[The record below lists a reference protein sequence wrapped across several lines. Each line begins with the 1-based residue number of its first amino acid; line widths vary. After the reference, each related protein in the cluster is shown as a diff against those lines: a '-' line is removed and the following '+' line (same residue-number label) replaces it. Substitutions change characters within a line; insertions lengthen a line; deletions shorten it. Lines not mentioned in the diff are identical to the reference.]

1 MRGRKPEARQA
12 EGGVSKIPSPPAW
25 LSKEAKLE
33 WRRVVPWLVGRR
45 VLSEADWGLVESYC
59 LAVGQIQQS
68 QRILAKEGPFV
79 QSNRSAPRPHPAYR
93 VMYSAMA
100 EARRHAA
107 ELGIGPVR
115 RIRASDDD
123 GSGNGEA
130 DAWDD
135 DLLA

>member
-1 MRGRKPEARQA
+1 MRGRKPEAQQA
-12 EGGVSKIPSPPAW
+12 EGGASKVPLPPSW
-25 LSKEAKLE
+25 ISKEAKTE
-33 WRRVVPWLVGRR
+33 WRRVVPWLVSRK
-45 VLSEADWGLVESYC
+45 VLSDADWGLVESYC
-59 LAVGQIQQS
+59 LAVGQIRQC
-68 QRILAKEGPFV
+68 QRTLAKEGSFV

-115 RIRASDDD
+115 RIRADDD
-123 GSGNGEA
+123 GNGNGEG
-130 DAWDD
+130 DGWDS